1 MNMVDI
7 ILKKKA
13 GEALSAEEIR
23 FFAQGAA
30 AGTIPDYQLSALLM
44 AICWRGM
51 NAQET
56 TCLTMEMMHSGG
68 VVDLSAIDGVCVDKH
83 STGGVG
89 DTTTLVLVPL
99 AAACGAKVAKI
110 SGRGLGHT
118 GGTLDK
124 LESIPGCSVEE
135 TEARFVRQVQ
145 EIGCSVIGQT
155 HDLCPADKALYALRD
170 VTGTVDCIPLIAS
183 SIVSKKLA
191 SGAGAI
197 VLDVKTGSGALM
209 HTLEDSIALAKAMV
223 DIGAQAG
230 KPILALVTGMEQPLG
245 THVGNALEVKEAID
259 ILSGRAGGDLLAV
272 SLELGSRML
281 VAAGIAENVEDGKAR
296 MKRAL
301 ESGAG
306 LEKLKEMI
314 AAQGGDA
321 GVCDDVTRLPQAKY
335 LVPVPAPHDGYVADM
350 DTTAIGYCAQDLGA
364 GRKQKT
370 DAIDPAVGLVMDVRI
385 GDFVKRGDALD
396 AAPEPDGAGG
406 GRDCPHAAGRQA
418 DERETRDAAAGVC
431 GGFTGRGRALKNA
444 FRPPAARRKRS
455 KEKYGRKA
463 KKGELSQKGGAAG
476 APSEAGSLRV
486 CAGHRRVAGSH
497 AAANAL
503 YTDHSFYR

>member
-13 GEALSAEEIR
+13 GQPLTKEEIS
-23 FFAQGAA
+23 FFARGAA
-30 AGTIPDYQLSALLM
+30 DGSIPDYQLSALLM
-44 AICWRGM
+44 AISLKGM
-51 NAQET
+51 TAEET
-56 TCLTMEMMHSGG
+56 ASLTMDMMHSGG

-99 AAACGAKVAKI
+99 AAACGAKVAKL

-135 TEARFVRQVQ
+135 SEEAFIEQVQ
-145 EIGCSVIGQT
+145 KIGCAVIGQT
-155 HDLCPADKALYALRD
+155 KDLCPADKALYALRD
-170 VTGTVDCIPLIAS
+170 VTGTVNSIPLIAS

-209 HTLEDSIALAKAMV
+209 QTLDESIALAKAMV
-223 DIGAQAG
+223 DIGTQAG
-230 KPILALVTGMEQPLG
+230 KPILALVTGMDQPLG

-259 ILSGRAGGDLLAV
+259 ILSGRTGGDLLAV

-281 VAAGIAENVEDGKAR
+281 VAAGIACDVEDGKKR
-296 MKRAL
+296 MREAL

-306 LEKLKEMI
+306 LRKLREMI

-321 GVCDDVTRLPQAKY
+321 RVCDDLAYLPHAAYKIA
-335 LVPVPAPHDGYVADM
+335 VPSVKDGYVSHM
-350 DTTAIGYCAQDLGA
+350 NTTDIGYIAQDLGA
-364 GRKQKT
+364 GRKTKA
-370 DAIDPAVGLVMDVRI
+370 DVIDPAVGLVMDVR
-385 GDFVKRGDALD
+385 L
-396 AAPEPDGAGG
+396 GAK
-406 GRDCPHAAGRQA
+406 
-418 DERETRDAAAGVC
+418 V
-431 GGFTGRGRALKNA
+431 
-444 FRPPAARRKRS
+444 
-455 KEKYGRKA
+455 
-463 KKGELSQKGGAAG
+463 KKGDSLATLYINKPELAQCAIARMQ
-476 APSEAGSLRV
+476 EAISISDEKPELPPLVYASVSPEGIIRSI
-486 CAGHRRVAGSH
+486 
-497 AAANAL
+497 
-503 YTDHSFYR
+503 